1 MPRHTPHRAARA
13 ATLPNV
19 TAFNVRA
26 RPVALGDYRRKL
38 LRRKLLGGAA
48 LGLGALAA
56 VAVTGGAAT
65 VAAAWLLSSSL
76 SSNSNLRP
84 AGVVAL
90 EAADLPRPHRML
102 SETASLVGAPHSIY
116 ELKETTVAELD
127 SAAAA
132 APVTAPAP
140 VAAPTAIPLPAPRQ
154 APPQRLAER
163 TEEIPLPPSHP
174 VAMTPAQQTPV
185 QQASARQEIGRAAM
199 APPQQP
205 PQMPAAPGPAAA
217 PTSAPATASAS
228 TSITDFLKR
237 LTPRLA
243 YNKPEAVPTPD
254 SHTAVYD
261 IEAHTVFMPG
271 GERLEAHSGLGS
283 RMDDPRY
290 VNEKARGPTPPN
302 IYDLALR
309 EERFHGVQAIRLNPA
324 SDGKMYGRDG
334 ILAHTYM
341 LGPSGQSFGCV
352 SFRDY
357 EKFLQAYLHGEVN
370 RMVVVAHYDSSAVTA
385 SARRE
390 ADKPYAFANP

>member
-38 LRRKLLGGAA
+38 LGGVA
-48 LGLGALAA
+48 LGLGALTA

-65 VAAAWLLSSSL
+65 MAAAWLLSSSL

-132 APVTAPAP
+132 APITAPAP

-271 GERLEAHSGLGS
+271 GEKLEAHSGLGS

-290 VNEKARGPTPPN
+290 VNERQRGATPPN
-302 IYDLALR
+302 VYDLTLR
-309 EERFHGVQAIRLNPA
+309 EEIFHGVRAIRLTP
-324 SDGKMYGRDG
+324 
-334 ILAHTYM
+334 
-341 LGPSGQSFGCV
+341 
-352 SFRDY
+352 
-357 EKFLQAYLHGEVN
+357 
-370 RMVVVAHYDSSAVTA
+370 VAD
-385 SARRE
+385 R
-390 ADKPYAFANP
+390 